1 MVPLQPMAGRVG
13 GWLLA
18 ALVFVAPGV
27 VATLVWSPFLAA
39 KRIRALF
46 AALPPTDSVVP
57 SYAAVGVGASVP
69 YVAGALVVFASVDP
83 ADAGLSNALLDLTAV
98 LSTLYVVGAPLVGI
112 IALPR
117 LGVDWD
123 PTDYEASTWVLL
135 AAGGGWYAAVFAV
148 PFLLLSVVFA
158 LPGGY

>member
-1 MVPLQPMAGRVG
+1 MADTAG
-13 GWLLA
+13 GWLLT

-27 VATLVWSPFLAA
+27 VATLLWAPFLVA
-39 KRIRALF
+39 KRVRALF

-57 SYAAVGVGASVP
+57 SYAVVGVTASIP
-69 YVAGALVVFASVDP
+69 YVAGVLVVLATVDP
-83 ADAGLSNALLDLTAV
+83 ADAGLSNAVLGLTVA
-98 LSTLYVVGAPLVGI
+98 LSVLYVAGAPLLGVVV
-112 IALPR
+112 LPS

-123 PTDYEASTWVLL
+123 RTGYGASTWVLL

-148 PFLLLSVVFA
+148 PFVLLSVVFA